1 MVIQTGKNQI
11 AAVRRERSIE
21 PEPLTIEKAELM
33 LVRLPLISPFETSFG
48 RSSVKEAIIVK
59 LHSGDEAAYGE
70 CTSEPEPYYSYEF
83 NAMSWRVLTDFIIP
97 SLKGVELESPR
108 DFSRATRRIRGHS
121 MAKACVEMAIW
132 DLFARRAR
140 TPLSSMIG
148 GVRKRIE
155 CGISIGIQKSLP
167 DLMDVIDDSIGKGYR
182 RIKVK
187 VKPGWD
193 VDILRAIRSSY
204 PELPLQADANAAY
217 TLDSMDHLK
226 EFDRFDLTML
236 EQPLDY
242 DDLFEHSILQAGL
255 ETPLCLDESIKG
267 PESVRVMSRL
277 ESGRI
282 VNIKAGRV
290 GGIDASLAVHDTAMR
305 CGIPVWIG
313 GMLETGV
320 GRSFNVALNTLPNV
334 RFPGD
339 TSPSS
344 RYFSRDIITEP
355 FEMDASGR
363 MNVPSGYGNGIEVDE
378 KLIGRRTVR
387 SKVMKLG

>member
-1 MVIQTGKNQI
+1 MDENQI
-11 AAVRRERSIE
+11 SAPRKEKNIE
-21 PEPLTIEKAELM
+21 LEPLTIEKVELL
-33 LVRLPLISPFETSFG
+33 LVRLPLLSPFETSFG
-48 RSSVKEAIIVK
+48 RSSSKEAIIVK
-59 LHSGDEAAYGE
+59 LHSEGDVAYGE
-70 CTSEPEPYYSYEF
+70 CTSEPEPFYSYEF
-83 NAMSWRVLTDFIIP
+83 NAMSWKVLSEFIIP
-97 SLKGVELESPR
+97 SLKGVELGSPH
-108 DFSRATRRIRGHS
+108 DFSKAAGRIRGHS
-121 MAKACVEMAIW
+121 MSKGCVEMAIW

-140 TPLSSMIG
+140 IPLSQMIG
-148 GVRKRIE
+148 GARKRIE
-155 CGISIGIQKSLP
+155 CGISIGIQKSVS
-167 DLMDVIDDSIGKGYR
+167 DLLNVIDDSIKKGYR

-193 VDILRAIRSSY
+193 VDVLRAIRRMY
-204 PELPLQADANAAY
+204 PELPLQVDANAAY
-217 TLDSMDHLK
+217 ELKSMDHLK
-226 EFDRFDLTML
+226 KFDRFNLTML

-255 ETPLCLDESIKG
+255 ETPICLDESIKG
-267 PESVRVMSRL
+267 PESVNVMSRL

-290 GGIDASLAVHDTAMR
+290 GGIGASLAVHDTAMKN
-305 CGIPVWIG
+305 GIPVWIG

-363 MNVPSGYGNGIEVDE
+363 MNVPSGYGSGIEIDE
-378 KLIGRRTVR
+378 KQIRRRTVR
-387 SKVMKLG
+387 SKVVKLN

>member
-1 MVIQTGKNQI
+1 MDENQI
-11 AAVRRERSIE
+11 SAPRKEKNIE
-21 PEPLTIEKAELM
+21 LEPLTIEKVELL
-33 LVRLPLISPFETSFG
+33 LVRLPLLSPFETSFG
-48 RSSVKEAIIVK
+48 RSSSKEAIIVK
-59 LHSGDEAAYGE
+59 LHSEGDVAYGE
-70 CTSEPEPYYSYEF
+70 CTSEPEPFYSYEF
-83 NAMSWRVLTDFIIP
+83 NAMSWKVLSEFIIP
-97 SLKGVELESPR
+97 SLKGVELGSPR
-108 DFSRATRRIRGHS
+108 DFSKAAGRIRGHS
-121 MAKACVEMAIW
+121 MSKGCVEMAIW

-140 TPLSSMIG
+140 IPLSQMIG
-148 GVRKRIE
+148 GARKRIE
-155 CGISIGIQKSLP
+155 CGISIGIQKSVS
-167 DLMDVIDDSIGKGYR
+167 DLLNVIDDSIKKGYR

-193 VDILRAIRSSY
+193 VDVLRAIRRMY
-204 PELPLQADANAAY
+204 PELPLQVDANAAY
-217 TLDSMDHLK
+217 ELKSMDHLK
-226 EFDRFDLTML
+226 KFDRFNLTML

-255 ETPLCLDESIKG
+255 ETPICLDESIKG
-267 PESVRVMSRL
+267 PESVNVMSRL

-290 GGIDASLAVHDTAMR
+290 GGIGASLAVHDTAMKN
-305 CGIPVWIG
+305 GIPVWIG

-363 MNVPSGYGNGIEVDE
+363 MNVPSGYGSGIEIDE
-378 KLIGRRTVR
+378 KQIRRITVR
-387 SKVMKLG
+387 SKVVKLN